1 MKETNFSLFP
11 LSKKGFIT
19 IFSSAVI
26 LSSAATN
33 LVNAQTIDNSKI
45 VFSEDI
51 DWMKP
56 NATLNG
62 EEISIDFSKR
72 FSSYFKDGA
81 IQLEAASS
89 SNIVSVSVSE
99 RTLNLNVK
107 SFGESVIKV
116 TARDSEGKAVT
127 DQFHLKITQKGD
139 LNGDGMITP
148 ADALLIYQV
157 TSGKVTLTTEQ
168 MKLLDIN
175 GDGKITNA
183 DASELMT
190 NYVGKKP
197 MTTADRNFF
206 VVFTEVNDAPI
217 ANDDHFTVE
226 EDETLKVE
234 SDSSILKN
242 DIDVDVNSLAAKKMS
257 NPAHG
262 DLTLNQDGTFTYVP
276 DKNFNGDDQFT
287 YKVSDGKVDSDERTV
302 SIKVESVND
311 APVAEDGTLKLKEDI
326 QAEGMLTGTDVED
339 LEIAYTIV
347 DNGKK
352 GKVTIT
358 DLKTGAYTY
367 TPNPN
372 ENGKDSFTFK
382 VNDGTA
388 DSEVATV
395 EVTIQAVN
403 DAPVAKADSFKLK
416 EDGTLTVDA
425 NSSILKND
433 EDVEGDLLTAKL
445 VSGTAHGKLTLNG
458 NGTFTYEPKAN
469 FNGTDQFVYKANDGE
484 LDSEK
489 QTVTIEV
496 EAVNDAPVAE
506 AGTLKVT
513 EDTQAEGKLSGTDV
527 EDSELTYTIMD
538 NGKKGTVTITDAKTG
553 AYTYTPNPNE
563 NGIDSFTYKVNDG
576 TADSEVATVE
586 VNIQSVND
594 APVAQADSFKMKE
607 DETITVDPDSNILNN
622 DEDVEGSPLTVKL
635 VSGTAHGKL
644 TLNEDGTFTYE
655 PNANF
660 NGTDQFVYK
669 ANDGELDSEEQIVT
683 IEIESVYDVPVAENG
698 TLKVTEDT
706 QTEGRLSGTDV
717 EGLGLTYTIMDN
729 GQKGTVTITDAKTG
743 AYTYTPN
750 PNENGK
756 DSFTYKVNDGTA
768 DSEVATVE
776 VNIQAVND
784 APVAQADSFKVKEDE
799 TITVD
804 PDSSIL
810 NNDEDVEGD
819 PLTTKLV
826 NGTAHGKITLHAD
839 GTFTYEP
846 KANFNGTDQFVYKV
860 NDGELDSEEQI
871 VTIEVQAVNDVPVAE
886 NGTLKVT
893 EDIQVEGNLTGTDV
907 EGSELTYTIVD
918 NGKKGTVTITDPK
931 TGAYTYTPNPNENG
945 KDSFTFKVN
954 DGTADSEVATVEVTI
969 HAVNDAPAAQAD
981 SFKVKEDETLTVDA
995 NFSILKNDEDVEGS
1009 PLTVK
1014 LVTGTDHGKLTLN
1027 EDGTFTYEPKA
1038 NFNGTDHF
1046 VYKVNDGELDSEE
1059 QTVTIKVE
1067 AVNDV
1072 PVAEAGTLKVTE
1084 DIQAEGKLTGT
1095 DVEDSEL
1102 TYTIVDNGKKGK
1114 VMILDPK
1121 TGAYTYTPNSNEN
1134 GKGSFTFKVN
1144 DGTADSEVA
1153 TVEVTIEA
1161 VNDAPTI
1168 SDLSINGKLVM
1179 GETVNGTYMYTDVEN
1194 DVEGSSVYQ
1203 WYRGKQEDGSDKTPI
1218 SGANSKEYIIKDV
1231 DENYYLFFEVTPVA
1245 VTGEQANQP
1254 FIINTTDKVAGLTS
1268 VLTIHP
1274 DPYRPDPLAP
1284 ITEADLKSQGGTFIT
1299 VDLTNDQFKDT
1310 ISENDFV
1317 LNHAPDGMTIVSAM
1331 LLDDTTA
1338 GLLLQYDGLDFDY
1351 DITDFSV
1358 TAKDTATLK
1367 GKAVT
1372 SNNMTIKASVDAQSA
1387 FISEYLQGSTIDRS
1401 AIEIYYTGDGTSN
1414 PVTGLQLEV
1423 HQWDVA
1429 KGQKKVWSLPLNPVT
1444 PNMPYI
1450 VINSIFYDFFDITNN
1465 WYYNDEAFIAMPGLI
1480 NNAFVLKK
1488 DGKVIDTVGNPFVNG
1503 PEAIL
1508 PNGGTMVRKMGIR
1521 DGLSPYDKNQWALY
1535 PVDTFQYIG
1544 NHTP

>member
-1 MKETNFSLFP
+1 LKESSLSLFP
-11 LSKKGFIT
+11 FSKKGFIT

-26 LSSAATN
+26 LSSVATN

-72 FSSYFKDGA
+72 FSSFLKDGT
-81 IQLEAASS
+81 IQLEATSS
-89 SNIVSVSVSE
+89 TNIVSVSVSE
-99 RTLNLNVK
+99 LTLNLNVK
-107 SFGESVIKV
+107 SFGQSVIKV
-116 TARDSEGKAVT
+116 MARDNEGKAVT

-139 LNGDGMITP
+139 LNGDGIITP
-148 ADALLIYQV
+148 ADALLIYQA

-183 DASELMT
+183 DASELMA

-217 ANDDHFTVE
+217 ANDDHFTLK
-226 EDETLKVE
+226 EDETLKVD
-234 SDSSILKN
+234 SDLSILKN
-242 DIDVDVNSLAAKKMS
+242 DMEVDGNSLAAKKMS
-257 NPAHG
+257 DPAHG

-276 DKNFNGDDQFT
+276 NKNFNGDDQFT
-287 YKVSDGKVDSDERTV
+287 YKVSDGKVESEERTV
-302 SIKVESVND
+302 FLGVEAVND
-311 APVAEDGTLKLKEDI
+311 APVAEAGTLKVTEDN
-326 QAEGMLTGTDVED
+326 QAEGKLTGTDVENSE
-339 LEIAYTIV
+339 LTYTIV

-352 GKVTIT
+352 GTVTIK
-358 DLKTGAYTY
+358 DLKTGSYTY

-372 ENGKDSFTFK
+372 ENGKDSFTYK
-382 VNDGTA
+382 VNDGTV

-395 EVTIQAVN
+395 EVNIQAVN
-403 DAPVAKADSFKLK
+403 DAPVAKADSFKVK
-416 EDGTLTVDA
+416 EDETLTVDA

-433 EDVEGDLLTAKL
+433 EDVEGSPLTIKL
-445 VSGTAHGKLTLNG
+445 VSETAHGKLTLNED
-458 NGTFTYEPKAN
+458 GTFTYEPKAN
-469 FNGTDQFVYKANDGE
+469 FNGTDQFVYKANDAE
-484 LDSEK
+484 LDSEE

-513 EDTQAEGKLSGTDV
+513 EDNQAEGKLTGTDV
-527 EDSELTYTIMD
+527 ENSELTYTIVD
-538 NGKKGTVTITDAKTG
+538 NGKKGTVTITD
-553 AYTYTPNPNE
+553 
-563 NGIDSFTYKVNDG
+563 
-576 TADSEVATVE
+576 
-586 VNIQSVND
+586 Q
-594 APVAQADSFKMKE
+594 
-607 DETITVDPDSNILNN
+607 
-622 DEDVEGSPLTVKL
+622 
-635 VSGTAHGKL
+635 
-644 TLNEDGTFTYE
+644 
-655 PNANF
+655 
-660 NGTDQFVYK
+660 
-669 ANDGELDSEEQIVT
+669 
-683 IEIESVYDVPVAENG
+683 
-698 TLKVTEDT
+698 
-706 QTEGRLSGTDV
+706 
-717 EGLGLTYTIMDN
+717 
-729 GQKGTVTITDAKTG
+729 KTG

-756 DSFTYKVNDGTA
+756 DSFTYKVNDGTM

-776 VNIQAVND
+776 VTIQAVND
-784 APVAQADSFKVKEDE
+784 APVAKADSFKVKEDE

-804 PDSSIL
+804 
-810 NNDEDVEGD
+810 
-819 PLTTKLV
+819 
-826 NGTAHGKITLHAD
+826 
-839 GTFTYEP
+839 
-846 KANFNGTDQFVYKV
+846 AN
-860 NDGELDSEEQI
+860 S
-871 VTIEVQAVNDVPVAE
+871 
-886 NGTLKVT
+886 
-893 EDIQVEGNLTGTDV
+893 
-907 EGSELTYTIVD
+907 
-918 NGKKGTVTITDPK
+918 
-931 TGAYTYTPNPNENG
+931 
-945 KDSFTFKVN
+945 
-954 DGTADSEVATVEVTI
+954 
-969 HAVNDAPAAQAD
+969 
-981 SFKVKEDETLTVDA
+981 
-995 NFSILKNDEDVEGS
+995 SILKNDEDVEGDS
-1009 PLTVK
+1009 LTAK
-1014 LVTGTDHGKLTLN
+1014 LVSGTAHGKLTLN

-1038 NFNGTDHF
+1038 NFNGTDQF
-1046 VYKVNDGELDSEE
+1046 VYKANDGKLDSEEQTVTIEVEAVNDAPVAEAGTLKVTEDNQAEGKLTGTDVENSELTYTIVDNGKKGTVTITDQKTGAYTYTPNPNENGKDSFTYMVNDGTADSEVATVEVTIQAVNDAPVAQADSFKVKEDETLAVDANSSILKNDEDVEGSPLTVKLVTGTAHGKLTLNEDGTFTYQPKANFNGTDQFVYKANDGELDSEE
-1059 QTVTIKVE
+1059 QTVTIEVE

-1072 PVAEAGTLKVTE
+1072 PVAEAGTLKVME

-1102 TYTIVDNGKKGK
+1102 TYTIVDNGKKGT
-1114 VMILDPK
+1114 VTILDPK
-1121 TGAYTYTPNSNEN
+1121 TGAYTYTPNPNEN
-1134 GKGSFTFKVN
+1134 GKDSFTYKVN

-1179 GETVNGTYMYTDVEN
+1179 GETVNGTYRYTDVEN

-1218 SGANSKEYIIKDV
+1218 SGADSKEYIIKDE

-1284 ITEADLKSQGGTFIT
+1284 ITEADLKLQGGTFIT

-1372 SNNMTIKASVDAQSA
+1372 SNNMTIKASVDAPSA